1 MAGPDFLGNH
11 MTDKKM
17 KVEFAPGCF
26 DDFDGT
32 QQELDDLVAEIQ
44 RLANSGEMF
53 ENSMPV
59 TEESLAD
66 LSEEEQQVLLNA
78 VRMFGADPHT
88 LQ

>member
-1 MAGPDFLGNH
+1 

-32 QQELDDLVAEIQ
+32 QQELDELVAEIQ
-44 RLANSGEMF
+44 RMANSGEMF
-53 ENSMPV
+53 ENSTPV

-66 LSEEEQQVLLNA
+66 LSEEEQQVLLDA
-78 VRMFGADPHT
+78 VRMFGADNNIRN

>member
-1 MAGPDFLGNH
+1 
-11 MTDKKM
+11 MTEKKM

-32 QQELDDLVAEIQ
+32 QQELDELVAEIE
-44 RLANSGEMF
+44 RMANSGEMF
-53 ENSMPV
+53 ENSTPV

-78 VRMFGADPHT
+78 VRMFGADT
-88 LQ
+88 NTRNLQ

>member
-1 MAGPDFLGNH
+1 
-11 MTDKKM
+11 MTEKKIQ
-17 KVEFAPGCF
+17 VEFAPGCF

-32 QQELDDLVAEIQ
+32 QQELDDLVAEIE

-66 LSEEEQQVLLNA
+66 LSEEEQRVLLDA
-78 VRMFGADPHT
+78 VRMFGADT
-88 LQ
+88 DIRNLQ

>member
-1 MAGPDFLGNH
+1 

-32 QQELDDLVAEIQ
+32 QQELDELVAEIQ
-44 RLANSGEMF
+44 RMANSGEMF
-53 ENSMPV
+53 ENSTPV

-66 LSEEEQQVLLNA
+66 LSEEEQQVLLDA
-78 VRMFGADPHT
+78 VRMFGADT
-88 LQ
+88 NTRNLQ

>member
-1 MAGPDFLGNH
+1 
-11 MTDKKM
+11 MTEKKI

-26 DDFDGT
+26 DEFDGT

-44 RLANSGEMF
+44 RMANSGEMF
-53 ENSMPV
+53 ENSTPV

-66 LSEEEQQVLLNA
+66 LSEEEQQVLLDA
-78 VRMFGADPHT
+78 VRMFGADNNIRN

>member
-1 MAGPDFLGNH
+1 

-32 QQELDDLVAEIQ
+32 QQELDELVAEIQ
-44 RLANSGEMF
+44 RMANSGEMF
-53 ENSMPV
+53 ENSTPV

-66 LSEEEQQVLLNA
+66 LSEEEQQTLLDA
-78 VRMFGADPHT
+78 VRMFGADT
-88 LQ
+88 NIRNLQ

>member
-1 MAGPDFLGNH
+1 

-44 RLANSGEMF
+44 RMANSGEMF
-53 ENSMPV
+53 ENSTPV
-59 TEESLAD
+59 TE
-66 LSEEEQQVLLNA
+66 
-78 VRMFGADPHT
+78 
-88 LQ
+88 

>member
-1 MAGPDFLGNH
+1 

-44 RLANSGEMF
+44 RMANSGEMF
-53 ENSMPV
+53 ENSTPV

-66 LSEEEQQVLLNA
+66 LSEEEQQVLLDA
-78 VRMFGADPHT
+78 VRMFGADNNIRN

>member
-1 MAGPDFLGNH
+1 
-11 MTDKKM
+11 MTEKKM

-32 QQELDDLVAEIQ
+32 QQELDDLVTEIQ
-44 RLANSGEMF
+44 RMANSGEMF
-53 ENSMPV
+53 ENSTPV

-66 LSEEEQQVLLNA
+66 LSEEEQQVLLDA
-78 VRMFGADPHT
+78 VRMFGADNNIRN

>member
-1 MAGPDFLGNH
+1 
-11 MTDKKM
+11 MTEKKM

-44 RLANSGEMF
+44 RMANSGEMF
-53 ENSMPV
+53 ENSTPV

-66 LSEEEQQVLLNA
+66 LSEEEQQILLDA
-78 VRMFGADPHT
+78 VRMFGADT
-88 LQ
+88 NVRNLQ

>member
-1 MAGPDFLGNH
+1 

-32 QQELDDLVAEIQ
+32 QQELDELVAEIQ
-44 RLANSGEMF
+44 RMANSGEMF
-53 ENSMPV
+53 ENSKPV

-66 LSEEEQQVLLNA
+66 LSEEEQQILLDA
-78 VRMFGADPHT
+78 VRMFGADT
-88 LQ
+88 NIRNLQ

>member
-1 MAGPDFLGNH
+1 
-11 MTDKKM
+11 MTEKKM

-44 RLANSGEMF
+44 RMANSGEMF
-53 ENSMPV
+53 ENSTPV

-66 LSEEEQQVLLNA
+66 LSEEEQQVLLDA
-78 VRMFGADPHT
+78 VRMFGADT
-88 LQ
+88 DIRNLQ

>member
-1 MAGPDFLGNH
+1 
-11 MTDKKM
+11 M

-32 QQELDDLVAEIQ
+32 QQELDELVAEIQ
-44 RLANSGEMF
+44 RMANSGEMF
-53 ENSMPV
+53 ENSTPV

-66 LSEEEQQVLLNA
+66 LSEEEQQTLLDA
-78 VRMFGADPHT
+78 VRMFGADNNIRN

>member
-1 MAGPDFLGNH
+1 

-44 RLANSGEMF
+44 RMANSGEMF
-53 ENSMPV
+53 ENSTPV

-66 LSEEEQQVLLNA
+66 LSEEEQQILLDA
-78 VRMFGADPHT
+78 VRMFGADT
-88 LQ
+88 NIRNLQ

>member
-1 MAGPDFLGNH
+1 
-11 MTDKKM
+11 MTEKKM

-32 QQELDDLVAEIQ
+32 QQELDELVAEIQ
-44 RLANSGEMF
+44 RMANSGEMF
-53 ENSMPV
+53 ENSTPV

-66 LSEEEQQVLLNA
+66 LSEEEQQVLLDA
-78 VRMFGADPHT
+78 VRMFGADNNIRN